1 MSSFSYRVA
10 STTSANPRGPGPQNK
25 RMQLTKLR
33 AAPVLRAEVPPCA
46 PVGRTDGGTASQ
58 LIASVGRTNW
68 ERGVTSVCLC
78 RRHSALAV
86 SFSLAVFCAV
96 GCRGNRV
103 GSPEWRRTQE
113 VAIASA
119 ILADL
124 AAMPPDQHDPTDLR
138 HSFCV
143 FVGQD
148 RSGYHDPAPAVV
160 AALRQG
166 HLDVYPMSQ
175 CGKWVVSATG
185 TKATFLG
192 VVSVQWTNDEIVVA
206 EGERLLGILAGN
218 TWRYTLSRTG
228 SRWQV
233 DTVKVEKVF

>member
-1 MSSFSYRVA
+1 LEAGGSIVI
-10 STTSANPRGPGPQNK
+10 GNK
-25 RMQLTKLR
+25 VIVNEGAVVR
-33 AAPVLRAEVPPCA
+33 P
-46 PVGRTDGGTASQ
+46 SQ